1 MHILDEVDNTAYVK
15 YIVCKILACY
25 TKFPPKNTVAAE
37 AFDAVSADA
46 AVPTLLLQGPQPR
59 SPAQNVALPS
69 LMMRAQPP
77 SNC

>member
-1 MHILDEVDNTAYVK
+1 MHILDEVDDTAYVK
-15 YIVCKILACY
+15 YIACKILACY
-25 TKFPPKNTVAAE
+25 TKFPPKNTVAAG
-37 AFDAVSADA
+37 AFDAVA

-59 SPAQNVALPS
+59 SPARNVALPS